1 MLTPLIEQREIIDEL
16 KSWRGPLY
24 AIAADVTEIN
34 NTTKLSQ
41 VTLEAMQIQLN
52 VIQEQQ
58 SRIAPRK
65 NFLIPV

>member
-1 MLTPLIEQREIIDEL
+1 LTPFIEQREIVDEL
-16 KSWRGPLY
+16 KYWKGPLY

-41 VTLEAMQIQLN
+41 ATLEAMQIQLN

-58 SRIAPRK
+58 SHIAPRK
-65 NFLIPV
+65 SFPIPV